1 MCEVFSKEEENTFTR
16 HRIMNDCYA
25 INSGSNTSLVY
36 SRANL
41 DVSELWHRR
50 LWHINYK
57 DLVHIANKD
66 LIKGIPMFSG
76 QPNAIWGECVKGKQV
91 RGSQKNLG

>member
-1 MCEVFSKEEENTFTR
+1 MQL
-16 HRIMNDCYA
+16 IQ
-25 INSGSNTSLVY
+25 ILIPLVY
-36 SRANL
+36 SRAKL
-41 DVSELWHRR
+41 DVLR

>member
-1 MCEVFSKEEENTFTR
+1 MCEVFSKEEEITFTR

-50 LWHINYK
+50 L
-57 DLVHIANKD
+57 
-66 LIKGIPMFSG
+66 
-76 QPNAIWGECVKGKQV
+76 
-91 RGSQKNLG
+91 